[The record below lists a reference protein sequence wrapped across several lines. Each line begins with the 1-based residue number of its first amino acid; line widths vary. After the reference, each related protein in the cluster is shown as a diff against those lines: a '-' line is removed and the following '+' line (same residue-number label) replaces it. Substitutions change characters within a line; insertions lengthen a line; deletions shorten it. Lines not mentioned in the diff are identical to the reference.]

1 MKNILIPTD
10 FSDSSKAAASYAIEF
25 AKASNASIT
34 FLHVFHIPMV
44 ASEATVVMPNF
55 EELEKDSMDAL
66 QKLEESLRL
75 QHKLTTKA
83 NCIVKPGFL
92 IDEMKDVIKEN
103 KIDLVIM
110 GIAGAGKLAEVL
122 IGSNTTIAIHNL
134 DCEVLVVPNDSV
146 YKPIKNIAFA
156 CDFIKVKESPAISN
170 IKNWAK
176 TLNAKTFILNIVS
189 PEEKPS
195 TEKAIAGIKLESIF
209 DSMEHSLH
217 FPENDDI
224 TYAIND
230 FVEKHNIDLLIMI
243 PRKHN
248 IFTSIFHKSNTKKM
262 AFHSHI
268 PLLTIH
274 E

>member
-10 FSDSSKAAASYAIEF
+10 FSDSSKSAASYAIEF

-44 ASEATVVMPNF
+44 TSEAVVVTPNLDS
-55 EELEKDSMDAL
+55 LEKDSMNAL
-66 QKLEESLRL
+66 TAFEESLRN
-75 QHKLTTKA
+75 QHHYPTKA

-92 IDEMKDVIKEN
+92 IDEMKDVIKDN

-134 DCEVLVVPNDSV
+134 DCEVLVVPSDSV

-156 CDFIKVKESPAISN
+156 CDFIKIKESPALDK

-176 TLNAKTFILNIVS
+176 TFAAKTFILNIVA

-209 DSMEHSLH
+209 DSMEHSIH

-230 FVEKHNIDLLIMI
+230 FVDKHDIDLLIMI
-243 PRKHN
+243 PKKHN
-248 IFTSIFHKSNTKKM
+248 IFTNIFHKSNTKRM

-274 E
+274 D

>member
-25 AKASNASIT
+25 AKANNANIT

-55 EELEKDSMDAL
+55 DELEKDSMDAL
-66 QKLEESLRL
+66 LKLEESLRL
-75 QHKLTTKA
+75 KHQLTTKA

-134 DCEVLVVPNDSV
+134 DCEVLVVPSDSV

-156 CDFIKVKESPAISN
+156 CDFIKVKESPAISK
-170 IKNWAK
+170 IKTWAK
-176 TLNAKTFILNIVS
+176 TLNAKTFILNIVA

>member
-44 ASEATVVMPNF
+44 TTEVTVVMPNF
-55 EELEKDSMDAL
+55 DELEKDSMDAL
-66 QKLEESLRL
+66 LKLEESLRQ
-75 QHKLTTKA
+75 QHQLTTKA

-122 IGSNTTIAIHNL
+122 IGSNTTIAIQNL
-134 DCEVLVVPNDSV
+134 DCEVLVIPSDSV

-156 CDFIKVKESPAISN
+156 CDFIKVKESPAIN
-170 IKNWAK
+170 KIKNWAK
-176 TLNAKTFILNIVS
+176 TLNAKTFILNIVA

-209 DSMEHSLH
+209 DSMEHSMH

-243 PRKHN
+243 PKKYN
-248 IFTSIFHKSNTKKM
+248 IFTSIFHKSNTKRM

>member
-1 MKNILIPTD
+1 
-10 FSDSSKAAASYAIEF
+10 
-25 AKASNASIT
+25 
-34 FLHVFHIPMV
+34 
-44 ASEATVVMPNF
+44 MPNF

-66 QKLEESLRL
+66 QKLEESLRI

-134 DCEVLVVPNDSV
+134 DCEVLVVPSDSV

-156 CDFIKVKESPAISN
+156 CDFIKVKESPAISK

>member
-10 FSDSSKAAASYAIEF
+10 FSDSSKAAASYAVEF
-25 AKASNASIT
+25 AKASNANIT

-44 ASEATVVMPNF
+44 TSEATVVMPNF
-55 EELEKDSMDAL
+55 DALEKDSMDAL
-66 QKLEESLRL
+66 QKLEESFRV
-75 QHKLTTKA
+75 QHQLTTKA

-110 GIAGAGKLAEVL
+110 GIAGVGKLAEVL
-122 IGSNTTIAIHNL
+122 IGSNTTIAIHSL
-134 DCEVLVVPNDSV
+134 DCEVLVVPSDSV

-156 CDFIKVKESPAISN
+156 CDFIKVKEPALHK

-176 TLNAKTFILNIVS
+176 TLNAKTFILNIVA

-243 PRKHN
+243 PKKQT
-248 IFTSIFHKSNTKKM
+248 IFTSIFHKSNTKRM

-274 E
+274 D

>member
-44 ASEATVVMPNF
+44 TSEATVVMPNF
-55 EELEKDSMDAL
+55 DALEKDSMDAL

-209 DSMEHSLH
+209 DSIEHSLH